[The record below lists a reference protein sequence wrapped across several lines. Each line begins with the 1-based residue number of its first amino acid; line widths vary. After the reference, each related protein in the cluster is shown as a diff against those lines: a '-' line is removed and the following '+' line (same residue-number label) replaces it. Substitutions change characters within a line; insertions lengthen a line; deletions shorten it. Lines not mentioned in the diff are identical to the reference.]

1 MSACRST
8 LPSCS
13 QHTPGGVDLDKV
25 ENTPR
30 TELWCISWKEGR
42 KGRGNKGSSEG
53 TATRVGK
60 SILGDILGAKDETK
74 TQISSCG
81 FIQMQVTDNLDQ
93 SGVDDIVEEEV
104 SMEQVP
110 KKMGKEESENVT
122 KKLNHIV
129 LLKREAEK

>member
-1 MSACRST
+1 MSICHST

-13 QHTPGGVDLDKV
+13 QHTPGGVDLDKA
-25 ENTPR
+25 ENIPR

-60 SILGDILGAKDETK
+60 STHGDILGAKDETK

-81 FIQMQVTDNLDQ
+81 FIQMQVIDNLDQ
-93 SGVDDIVEEEV
+93 SGVDGIVGEEV

-110 KKMGKEESENVT
+110 KNMGKEESENAT
-122 KKLNHIV
+122 KKLDHTV

>member
-93 SGVDDIVEEEV
+93 SGVDDIVEE
-104 SMEQVP
+104 QVP